1 MAAISS
7 GAASSSTAMISGD
20 MAAIT
25 AIYAESVVNGRGT
38 FELEAPDETEM
49 TARFAAVADLGLPR
63 LVAEIG
69 GRVVGYAYAEPF
81 RTRQAYRYMV
91 EDSIYVAPV
100 ARGSGVA
107 GALLDAL
114 IRRCEAM
121 GLRQMVAVIGDSDNL
136 TIGEWVMSIGSP
148 FGLEQSVATGIVS
161 ATSRSQIMSNSE
173 SGGGSDGGVTI
184 TLKTD
189 DLWRLRE
196 REREREKT

>member
-1 MAAISS
+1 MTSPVVRDVRP
-7 GAASSSTAMISGD
+7 GD

-49 TARFAAVADLGLPR
+49 KARFAAVADLGLPR

-69 GRVVGYAYAEPF
+69 GRVVGYAYAGPF

-91 EDSIYVAPV
+91 EDSIYVAPM

-121 GLRQMVAVIGDSDNL
+121 GLRQMVAVNLASIALHHARGFSHAGVFKAAGWKHGDWRDVVFMQRALSQGGD
-136 TIGEWVMSIGSP
+136 TP
-148 FGLEQSVATGIVS
+148 PDAPGLSLIDKKPPA
-161 ATSRSQIMSNSE
+161 
-173 SGGGSDGGVTI
+173 
-184 TLKTD
+184 
-189 DLWRLRE
+189 
-196 REREREKT
+196 